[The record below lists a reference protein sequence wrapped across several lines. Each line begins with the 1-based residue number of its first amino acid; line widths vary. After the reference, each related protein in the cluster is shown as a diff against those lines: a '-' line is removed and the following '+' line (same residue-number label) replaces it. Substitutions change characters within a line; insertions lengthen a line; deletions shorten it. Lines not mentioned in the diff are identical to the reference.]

1 MKNTA
6 VKSAPKTS
14 KAKETKS
21 QSDVAHGLR
30 ELFVYELKDIY
41 WAEKTLTKAIPKMIK
56 NATSTELIDALSGH
70 LKETT
75 EQVKRLEEVF
85 SLIGEKAVAIKCEA
99 MIGLIAEAEEIMAG
113 TEKGEVR
120 DAGIILSA
128 QKVEHY
134 EIAAYGTLCSFAKTL
149 KENEALALL
158 EDTLDEEKG
167 IDEKL
172 TEIAESSINMDAA
185 HESEEY
191 MDTMVATQ
199 TKTKRK

>member
-1 MKNTA
+1 MKNTS
-6 VKSAPKTS
+6 VKSAPAAS

-21 QSDVAHGLR
+21 KSDVAHGLR

-56 NATSTELIDALSGH
+56 NATSTELVDALSDH

-99 MIGLIAEAEEIMAG
+99 MMGLIAEADEIMAG
-113 TEKGEVR
+113 TEKGKVR

-149 KENEALALL
+149 NENEALALL

-172 TEIAESSINMDAA
+172 TEIAESSINIDAA
-185 HESEEY
+185 GEYEEDS
-191 MDTMVATQ
+191 DTMVAT
-199 TKTKRK
+199 KTKAKRK